1 MSSDKL
7 SRWYKNTLSGFT
19 SIPLQRRL
27 YEHDISVIE
36 YGLPKKIRV
45 PILEVKNIGQHM
57 AIDEKNIGN
66 NIYTVLTNR
75 ETGKIAMLA
84 NSLKSR
90 ELVQILG
97 KLHQFTYKVKSIT
110 RDLSNSYDWVARQ
123 IFPNACQIADKFHII
138 KHILEAMQAVRVRY
152 RQEILRDKRLKQE
165 EHKYQ
170 EEENKVQAKEQG
182 VIYTKKVFK
191 YKTKY
196 ANNGESYSE
205 LLSRSRYLL
214 FKTPDKWSETQK
226 ERSKALFEVYPE
238 IKHAYYLSI
247 QFRDWFIKQ
256 NIGLDIEL
264 IRNKLKE
271 WYKNIKDVKV
281 EEMLNAKATI
291 ERNERIII
299 NYFKNGATNAIAENI
314 NSRIQRFF
322 NINNG
327 ARDTEFFLFRIKNFF
342 T

>member
-7 SRWYKNTLSGFT
+7 SRWYKHILSGFT
-19 SIPLQRRL
+19 STSVQRRL
-27 YEHDISVIE
+27 RENDISVIE
-36 YGLPKKIRV
+36 HGLPKKIRV
-45 PILEVKNIGQHM
+45 PILEIENIGQHM
-57 AIDEKNIGN
+57 AIDEKNIAN
-66 NIYTVLTNR
+66 NIFTILTNR

-90 ELVQILG
+90 ELVQVLG
-97 KLHQFTYKVKSIT
+97 KLQKTTYKVKSIT

-123 IFPNACQIADKFHII
+123 IFPNASQIADKFHII

-152 RQEILRDKRLKQE
+152 RQGILRDKRLKQE

-170 EEENKVQAKEQG
+170 EQEKKVQAKEQG
-182 VIYTKKVFK
+182 IVYTKKAFK

-205 LLSRSRYLL
+205 LLSRSRHLL
-214 FKTPDKWSETQK
+214 FKTPDKWSKTQK
-226 ERSKALFEVYPE
+226 ERSQALFSVFPE
-238 IKHAYYLSI
+238 IKHAYDLSNK
-247 QFRDWFIKQ
+247 FRNWFIKQ
-256 NIGLDIEL
+256 NIGLSKEL

-271 WYKNIKDVKV
+271 WYKNVKLYQV

-291 ERNERIII
+291 ERNEGIII
-299 NYFKNGATNAIAENI
+299 NYFENGATNAIAENV

-327 ARDTEFFLFRIKNFF
+327 TNDTEFFFFRIKNFF